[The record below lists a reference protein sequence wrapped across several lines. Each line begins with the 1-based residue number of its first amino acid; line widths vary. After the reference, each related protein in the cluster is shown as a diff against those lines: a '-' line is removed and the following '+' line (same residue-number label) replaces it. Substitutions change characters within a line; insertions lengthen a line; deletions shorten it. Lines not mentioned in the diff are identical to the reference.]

1 MSMIARLWH
10 GRTPVEKSEEYLQFL
25 IGRAIP
31 DYKSVAGNRS
41 VAIMRRNEGGATHFL
56 ILTTWDSRQAIEA
69 FTGKDI
75 ETAKYYP
82 EDRYFLLEFEPHVT
96 HYEIHPLK

>member
-1 MSMIARLWH
+1 MIARLWH

-69 FTGKDI
+69 FAGSDI
-75 ETAKYYP
+75 DVAKYYP
-82 EDRYFLLEFEPHVT
+82 EDKDFLLEFEPHVT